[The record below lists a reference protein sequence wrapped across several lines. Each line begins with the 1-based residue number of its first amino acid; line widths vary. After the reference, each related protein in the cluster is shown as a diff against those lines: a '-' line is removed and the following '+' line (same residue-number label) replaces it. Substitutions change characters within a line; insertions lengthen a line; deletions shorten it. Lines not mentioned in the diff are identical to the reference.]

1 MSCFRLTVDV
11 HGIVTY
17 QIIISSYPFLSCKFA
32 CSDNQG
38 PKWVVSERFLTWYH
52 SIRASPVGI
61 SSSPSVEHHT
71 IIMIG
76 KKSAILISCHDG
88 ILDSLG
94 YGVMGSIASRTTGM
108 GEEFSLGRPM
118 GMGWDSMGWDGGRLV
133 WIFNCPALWH
143 DFRFV
148 SAVSARARLSTS
160 RTCTGV
166 RFMLALSS
174 NYGFHGFHQL
184 QR

>member
-1 MSCFRLTVDV
+1 MDSRLSYSQHMSCFRLTVDV

-52 SIRASPVGI
+52 SIRVSPVGI

-94 YGVMGSIASRTTGM
+94 YGVIGSIACRTTGM

-118 GMGWDSMGWDGGRLV
+118 GWDGMGWDGMVVDWSGSLTAPPYGT
-133 WIFNCPALWH
+133 I
-143 DFRFV
+143 
-148 SAVSARARLSTS
+148 SASSVQSVPELDCQQAE
-160 RTCTGV
+160 
-166 RFMLALSS
+166 LALA
-174 NYGFHGFHQL
+174 
-184 QR
+184 